1 MKKPVKLMLILLV
14 ILIISF
20 YIDKFILDLIKI
32 LRIDVLNSFF
42 IFFAKYFDYYILALV
57 ITIISMFKNN
67 KIKNFLKLWS
77 SFLSAGLLVYILKIL
92 VQRPRPLINLIEAS
106 NSSFP
111 SGHTTIMFAL
121 FPIICKNFKEI
132 RYFWL
137 FISILVAFSRIYLG
151 VHHLSDIMGGII
163 LGLLVGIN
171 IINLFNHKL
180 IK

>member
-1 MKKPVKLMLILLV
+1 MAIYLHELDHEHGSDYSAEFSYALTDTLGLAIKNIILQPEIYQKLKKDWNESLKRE
-14 ILIISF
+14 SR
-20 YIDKFILDLIKI
+20 LD
-32 LRIDVLNSFF
+32 
-42 IFFAKYFDYYILALV
+42 
-57 ITIISMFKNN
+57 